1 MKCLNRYMAFAFC
14 WIFFLYNANAV
25 LATES
30 VEDKNEISGNTD
42 PTLKE
47 KQYYQTIIDISED
60 GIALIK
66 EFAGRKKSLSEE
78 ELLAIMQATAG
89 HQMESYVYVDMDHDG
104 LKELVGVYPDDMYFY
119 QTWYCSSDGK
129 KCLLVHQ
136 NKEEMDACAIEL
148 LDLNDET
155 HVVINAYRMIGTGKN
170 YSIISLKGE
179 DISCL
184 ASNKYG
190 YVSMTED
197 GDIVLDVEAYDS
209 MYDPAIQGMIG
220 HTWKDT
226 YLYFDG
232 ETYKEYGA
240 TEMTETEY
248 LSFKNAQSIKNA
260 IADELTQPDTT
271 KLEYTYFIRKNHI
284 LHIQCN
290 VYNSF
295 GTIQY
300 GYYTIRFDG
309 DVLNEQLGEYRAG
322 QMASSFSD
330 WNVDEGA

>member
-1 MKCLNRYMAFAFC
+1 MKCLNRYLAFAFC
-14 WIFFLYNANAV
+14 WIFFLYNANV
-25 LATES
+25 VFATES
-30 VEDKNEISGNTD
+30 VEDKNEISWNTD
-42 PTLKE
+42 PTLKG
-47 KQYYQTIIDISED
+47 KQYYQTMIDISED

-104 LKELVGVYPDDMYFY
+104 MKELVGVYPDDMYSY

-184 ASNKYG
+184 ASDKYG

-248 LSFKNAQSIKNA
+248 LSFKNAQSIKDA
-260 IADELTQPDTT
+260 IADELTQSDTT

-330 WNVDEGA
+330 WDVDEGA